1 MSSGE
6 KEALLN
12 ITHFTGS
19 CCKARQILV
28 TLLNCECIFLKI
40 LTTSTKRDHLQVFM
54 LKLGAI
60 STFFIFFIFHFL
72 RALAS
77 GTAIMPWKK
86 NTKKS
91 IN

>member
-40 LTTSTKRDHLQVFM
+40 LTTSTKRDHLQVLM
-54 LKLGAI
+54 LKLDAAR
-60 STFFIFFIFHFL
+60 TFFIFSFFIF
-72 RALAS
+72 S
-77 GTAIMPWKK
+77 GLWQVGLQLCLEK